1 MPGSKREFLTDMFQ
15 RYAMDLRAF
24 ARRRLHEDEADD
36 LVQEAYLRLAQQAR
50 PQDLA
55 YPRAFLW
62 QTAANL
68 AVDRQRRNAVRS
80 RGRDHAVDLDALPSP
95 AASPEAGAD
104 AARQLERVR
113 AVLAALPPIHR
124 DALVLGRVAGLSLDQ
139 IARRLGVSK
148 KTAERSVS
156 KALKALRDALDRE

>member
-1 MPGSKREFLTDMFQ
+1 MPGSKTEFLTDIFQ

-24 ARRRLHEDEADD
+24 ARWRPPEHEADD
-36 LVQEAYLRLAQQAR
+36 LVQEAYLRLAQQAT

-62 QTAANL
+62 KTAANL

-80 RGRDHAVDLDALPSP
+80 RGRDPAVDLDALPSP

-113 AVLAALPPIHR
+113 VVLVALPPIHR
-124 DALVLGRVAGLSLDQ
+124 DALVLG
-139 IARRLGVSK
+139 
-148 KTAERSVS
+148 
-156 KALKALRDALDRE
+156 